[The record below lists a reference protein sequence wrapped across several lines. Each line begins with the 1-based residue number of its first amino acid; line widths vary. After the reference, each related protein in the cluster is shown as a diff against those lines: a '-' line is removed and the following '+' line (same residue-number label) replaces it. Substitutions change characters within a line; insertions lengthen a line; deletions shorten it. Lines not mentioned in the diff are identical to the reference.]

1 MSISYA
7 TEMAPVEMTL
17 AEWAAMPEDEPGE
30 LVDGVLVEE
39 EEPDLYHETFVAW
52 FVFTLKTW
60 LAGRGGFVFGSEG
73 KFGVAPRRGRKP
85 DVTMFLPG
93 SKKPPARGVVR
104 IPPDVAIEVVSPTP
118 RDGRRDR
125 VEKLKE
131 YALFGV
137 RWYWILDPA
146 LRTLEIYELGAD
158 GRYVRALGESEG
170 RLESVPGC
178 EGLVIDLDAIVGRG
192 GPLRG
197 HRRVIGCRGGP
208 SGSAGRAAAVTS
220 GGGG

>member
-1 MSISYA
+1 MSISHA

-17 AEWAAMPEDEPGE
+17 AEWAAMSEDEPGE

-39 EEPDLYHETFVAW
+39 EDADLYHETFVARLLC
-52 FVFTLKTW
+52 TLGNW
-60 LAGRGGFVFGSEG
+60 LAGRGGFVFGSGG

-178 EGLVIDLDAIVGRG
+178 EGLVLDLDAMW
-192 GPLRG
+192 
-197 HRRVIGCRGGP
+197 
-208 SGSAGRAAAVTS
+208 ARADRFEATDE
-220 GGGG
+220 